1 MTVLYIADS
10 KHSHPVNGNPVFF
23 VASHVIKIER
33 KSKKKNNIQCVF
45 KYLEKMIHTPL
56 QLSFYLNS
64 KAKHDR

>member
-33 KSKKKNNIQCVF
+33 KK
-45 KYLEKMIHTPL
+45 LEKIMIFNVYSST
-56 QLSFYLNS
+56 
-64 KAKHDR
+64 